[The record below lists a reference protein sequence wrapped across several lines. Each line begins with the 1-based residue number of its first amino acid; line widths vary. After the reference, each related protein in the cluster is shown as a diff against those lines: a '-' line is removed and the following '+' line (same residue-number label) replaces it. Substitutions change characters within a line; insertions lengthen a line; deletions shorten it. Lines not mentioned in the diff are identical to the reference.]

1 MDIDPELQGMVQ
13 EIFERVVRDRTLSF
27 PWYQPWVRSA
37 GQAEENADL
46 LPLVYSWDEVV
57 IDGVL
62 RSFNVSVN
70 SVRMADLLAQHLPR
84 EDRAFRETLHLLTNL
99 LAKAQNNTVAG
110 ICQQFGLTPSQLSAK
125 LQQ

>member
-13 EIFERVVRDRTLSF
+13 EIFERVVCDRSLSF
-27 PWYQPWVRSA
+27 PWYQPWVRST

-84 EDRAFRETLHLLTNL
+84 QDRAFRETLHLLTNL
-99 LAKAQNNTVAG
+99 LAKAQNNTVVG
-110 ICQQFGLTPSQLSAK
+110 ICRQFSLTPSQLSAK

>member
-1 MDIDPELQGMVQ
+1 MAIDPELQGVVQ
-13 EIFERVVRDRTLSF
+13 EIFERIVRDRTLSF

-37 GQAEENADL
+37 GHAEENADL

-57 IDGVL
+57 TDGIL

-70 SVRMADLLAQHLPR
+70 SSRMAELLAQRLSRGDP
-84 EDRAFRETLHLLTNL
+84 AFRETLGLLTNL
-99 LAKAQNNTVAG
+99 LAKAQNNTVVG
-110 ICQQFGLTPSQLSAK
+110 ICRQFGLTPSQLSAK